1 MDGSDV
7 VGRRGEAFLI
17 CVGWGWDLA
26 RNGVLQYCA
35 YKYSCV
41 CVRMMRDERR
51 RGAATA
57 ASIKTVNFLA
67 RGPLTVFFL

>member
-26 RNGVLQYCA
+26 RNGVLQYVRVQVF
-35 YKYSCV
+35 V
-41 CVRMMRDERR
+41 CVRAYD
-51 RGAATA
+51 A
-57 ASIKTVNFLA
+57 
-67 RGPLTVFFL
+67 